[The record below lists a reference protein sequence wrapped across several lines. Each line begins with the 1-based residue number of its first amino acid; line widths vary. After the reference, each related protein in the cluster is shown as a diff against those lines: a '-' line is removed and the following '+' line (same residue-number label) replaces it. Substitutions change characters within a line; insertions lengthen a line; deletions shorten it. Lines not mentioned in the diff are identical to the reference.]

1 MKKEIELYARKTTS
15 ALIIDGH
22 YSHEIVP
29 SELVTKVFVLRRAP
43 WNLKDELNI
52 RGYNNSKIWE
62 NIEAEMIGICLI
74 ETMELFEEEKICEID
89 TSNLTIK
96 EAANLMYQIIEKRE
110 SCKKSGVDWM
120 TSPKSL
126 ELLKGKI

>member
-1 MKKEIELYARKTTS
+1 LKKEIESYTRKNTC

-29 SELVTKVFVLRRAP
+29 SKFVTKVFVLRRAP
-43 WNLKDELNI
+43 WKLKYELNK
-52 RGYNNSKIWE
+52 RGYSNPKIWE

-89 TSNLTIK
+89 TSNLTIE
-96 EAANLMYQIIEKRE
+96 EAANLIYKIIEKRE
-110 SCKKSGVDWM
+110 SCNKGGVDWM
-120 TSPKSL
+120 SSPKSL